1 MSNHSTQ
8 HSTESSSDPDYGI
21 RAPAYRLPSDARPG
35 RVRLQVADLG
45 RSLEYYQSIMGFSLL
60 GQAAS
65 TATLGTAG
73 DDTAI
78 IELVERVGANPVP
91 PRGRLGLFH
100 YAILLPDRASLGRF
114 IAHLASKRVN
124 AGSSD
129 HLVSEAL
136 YLSDPDGLGIEV
148 YSDRPRS
155 AWQAQDRQLVM
166 STLPLDI
173 DDLLRASG
181 GTPWTGMPVGTRIG
195 HMHLHV
201 GDIEQAA
208 LFYHDALGLDKM
220 VWSYPRALFL
230 SAGGYHHHL
239 GVNTWAGKDAARP
252 SPDDSQLLEWELL
265 LGSLP
270 DVNTA
275 LDALADAGNPVE
287 RTADGGVAHDPWG
300 TALRLRTRPRG

>member
-1 MSNHSTQ
+1 
-8 HSTESSSDPDYGI
+8 
-21 RAPAYRLPSDARPG
+21 
-35 RVRLQVADLG
+35 
-45 RSLEYYQSIMGFSLL
+45 
-60 GQAAS
+60 
-65 TATLGTAG
+65 
-73 DDTAI
+73 
-78 IELVERVGANPVP
+78 
-91 PRGRLGLFH
+91 
-100 YAILLPDRASLGRF
+100 
-114 IAHLASKRVN
+114 
-124 AGSSD
+124 
-129 HLVSEAL
+129 
-136 YLSDPDGLGIEV
+136 
-148 YSDRPRS
+148 
-155 AWQAQDRQLVM
+155 M

-181 GTPWTGMPVGTRIG
+181 GTPWTGMPAGTHIG
-195 HMHLHV
+195 HVHLHV

-208 LFYHDALGLDKM
+208 LFYHDGLGLDKM
-220 VWSYPRALFL
+220 VWNYPQALFL

-275 LDALADAGNPVE
+275 LDALADAGYPVE